1 MIDYGAKKGQLG
13 VTLGTLMQLPQPT
26 STFLSWPR
34 SRILPNEEAL
44 GWDVE
49 HARAQWLNQWR
60 LYCSTAKICKVV
72 LAVFKHYCI
81 RFFMIFPGCQFSHLT
96 RLEQWHWGSPA
107 GSWHSSWLAAFS
119 LTVRKPRG
127 PRGCWRPFTASME
140 FLKLLAICS
149 ILCMFGIST
158 CFRCGH
164 SSKTVQKTGIDVLPS
179 VQNLV
184 S

>member
-60 LYCSTAKICKVV
+60 LYCSTAKLYSPFSNITV
-72 LAVFKHYCI
+72 LDFSRLPVFSLDEPGAVTLRQPSWFLA
-81 RFFMIFPGCQFSHLT
+81 FQLTGSVFPHCPETQRAQGLLATLHSKYGIWSCLQF
-96 RLEQWHWGSPA
+96 
-107 GSWHSSWLAAFS
+107 AAFFVCS
-119 LTVRKPRG
+119 AFRPVSDVGTVRKLSK
-127 PRGCWRPFTASME
+127 RPE
-140 FLKLLAICS
+140 
-149 ILCMFGIST
+149 
-158 CFRCGH
+158 
-164 SSKTVQKTGIDVLPS
+164 
-179 VQNLV
+179 
-184 S
+184 